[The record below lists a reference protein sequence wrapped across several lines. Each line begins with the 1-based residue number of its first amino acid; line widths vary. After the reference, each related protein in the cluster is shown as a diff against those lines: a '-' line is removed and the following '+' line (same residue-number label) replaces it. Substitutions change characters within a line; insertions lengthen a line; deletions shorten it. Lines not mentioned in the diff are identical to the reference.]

1 MSVVVSGVVKWI
13 TYQNAKTNYLVAE
26 MIVFGTGERVKIA
39 GDFNDVISHGVSLT
53 VKGRLFAHPKYGYQI
68 LVDSYSIEKEM
79 SDSQYDEPLL
89 DAFLPSFFKDSD
101 AWFEI
106 NVANKVT

>member
-1 MSVVVSGVVKWI
+1 MSVAVSGVVKMI

-26 MIVFGTGERVKIA
+26 IIVFGTRELVKIA
-39 GDFNDVISHGVSLT
+39 GNFNDVISHGMSLT

-68 LVDSYSIEKEM
+68 MVDNYGIEKEM
-79 SDSQYDEPLL
+79 SDSQYDDYFP
-89 DAFLPSFFKDSD
+89 DVFLPSFFKDSD

-106 NVANKVT
+106 SVDNKGF